1 MTPKGYRV
9 ATEDDIGKKCLF
21 TNIPPSFRVGWN
33 VLDYMHG
40 ELIGTEKHLHNGSYR
55 FVSDYDKDCEF
66 EFCYV
71 KKENKTIT
79 LDPMLDARLT
89 NIDRMILEREIELRL
104 LRKLKG
110 EENE

>member
-1 MTPKGYRV
+1 MIPEGYRV
-9 ATEDDIGKKCLF
+9 ATEDDIGKSCIF
-21 TNIPPSFRVGWN
+21 TNITPSFRSGS
-33 VLDYMHG
+33 DYVHG

-71 KKENKTIT
+71 KKDNKTIT
-79 LDPMLDARLT
+79 LDPMLDARLS